1 MSKPT
6 DFQQLVIEAILG
18 EIIYWNGSND
28 IHSPSHGTSIEHD
41 MFSDMDEYWADDQ
54 SSRSDELSIVADKVR
69 ELWIAIANLDKC
81 HMREEMNNKLKNN
94 G

>member
-1 MSKPT
+1 MSKQT
-6 DFQQLVIEAILG
+6 DFQQRVIEAVLN
-18 EIIYWNGSND
+18 EIKYWNSSND

-41 MFSDMDEYWADDQ
+41 MFVNLDEWWADDE

-81 HMREEMNNKLKNN
+81 HMREEAAKKFNP
-94 G
+94 